1 MITTV
6 EYMKIRETFV
16 TKKDKKKDD
25 NGISY
30 STTLRERRHNKILYY
45 ETSQTTQYGRYR
57 RMIAVVKPL

>member
-25 NGISY
+25 NGMIY

-45 ETSQTTQYGRYR
+45 ETSQTTQYGRY
-57 RMIAVVKPL
+57 